1 MSKLFNTSTFQYSSD
16 IIHTVPHTKDQD
28 RIGKDPD
35 RQTDNI
41 LEADKHTFFDI
52 KSSEA

>member
-35 RQTDNI
+35 RQTDRQHI
-41 LEADKHTFFDI
+41 RGRQTYIF
-52 KSSEA
+52 